1 MNSAVT
7 KPREQIESRPA
18 PASASS
24 LKQNLA
30 LSLILVLITSAL
42 YLRVNYFPFVNYDD
56 TIYVTQNPMVQ
67 DGVTWNTI
75 RWSFTTYRVGTWHPL
90 TWMSHALDCQ
100 LFDLDPAGPHDVNAL
115 LHVFNVVL
123 LFWVLVKATGYCGRS
138 FMVAGLFALH
148 PVNVESVVWIAERKN
163 SLSMLFFLLA
173 LGAYRWY
180 VAERKA
186 GRYVA
191 VVVLFALGLMAKPQI
206 ITFPFVLLLW
216 DYWPL
221 RRMAIGAQRSVLA
234 KQFESRSSLDAA
246 SLHSASLG
254 MTERGTPVQMSVSQ
268 LVWEKLP
275 LFALS
280 GISAFLT
287 MSAMRADGNK
297 FSYPFGLRLEFALVS
312 YVQYLGKALWPVR
325 LSPFY
330 PHPNFVPVWQ
340 AIAAFLFLA
349 LITASTVAFRRSRP
363 YLLVGWLFF
372 LGTLVPMLGFAGVG
386 YQGKQ
391 GIADRYA
398 YLPFIGLFIMIC
410 WAIAEWAEQKHLPTA
425 VLCTVSAG
433 LLLALGL
440 VAYRQ
445 LGYWR
450 DNVTLW
456 SHALAVTQG
465 NFLAENN
472 LGKALLADGRA
483 DEGVAHFYKAVA
495 IYPDDPVGNMNI
507 GIYEQKRGNYFAAI
521 EHYKK
526 TVNLTRDP
534 ELKAGAYS
542 NMAAC
547 YRQLGD
553 VAAAQQS
560 QDEAARL
567 QR

>member
-1 MNSAVT
+1 MNSAAT
-7 KPREQIESRPA
+7 KPDEQLQSPLA
-18 PASASS
+18 PASPPS
-24 LKQNLA
+24 LRQNLA
-30 LSLILVLITSAL
+30 FSLILVVITSAL
-42 YLRVNYFPFVNYDD
+42 YLRVNGFPFVNYDD
-56 TIYVTQNPMVQ
+56 TIYVTQNTVVQ
-67 DGVTWNTI
+67 DGVTWNTV

-90 TWMSHALDCQ
+90 TWLSHALDCQ
-100 LFDLDPAGPHDVNAL
+100 LFDLDPAGPHDVNVL
-115 LHVFNVVL
+115 LHVLNVVL
-123 LFWVLVKATGYCGRS
+123 LFWVLQRATGLSGRS
-138 FMVAGLFALH
+138 FMVAALFALH
-148 PVNVESVVWIAERKN
+148 PINVESVVWIAERKN

-180 VAERKA
+180 VADRKP
-186 GRYVA
+186 GRYLAVA
-191 VVVLFALGLMAKPQI
+191 VLFALGLMAKPQV

-221 RRMAIGAQRSVLA
+221 QRMTFGTNAPLA
-234 KQFESRSSLDAA
+234 NGGR
-246 SLHSASLG
+246 
-254 MTERGTPVQMSVSQ
+254 ERGTQIQMSFSQ

-275 LFALS
+275 LFVLS

-287 MSAMRADGNK
+287 MSAQRADGNK
-297 FSYPFGLRLEFALVS
+297 IAYPLGLRLEFALVS
-312 YVQYLGKALWPVR
+312 YVQYIGKALWPVR

-330 PHPNFVPVWQ
+330 PHPDFVPVWQ
-340 AIAAFLFLA
+340 AIAALLFLA
-349 LITASTVAFRRSRP
+349 LVTVGTIVLRRSRP

-398 YLPFIGLFIMIC
+398 YLPFIGLFIMIR
-410 WAIAEWAEQKHLPTA
+410 WAVADWAQQKHLPTA
-425 VLCTVSAG
+425 LLRAVSAAV
-433 LLLALGL
+433 LLALGL
-440 VAYRQ
+440 IAYRQ

-456 SHALAVTQG
+456 SHALAVTDG

-472 LGKALLADGRA
+472 LGKALLADGRTE
-483 DEGVAHFYKAVA
+483 EGVAHFYKAVA

-507 GIYEQKRGNYFAAI
+507 GLYEQKRGSLFAAI
-521 EHYKK
+521 ERYKK
-526 TVNLTRDP
+526 TVSLTRDP

-553 VAAAQQS
+553 AGAAQQS